1 MIQKNNIIWTNDL
14 HDRLK
19 IFYTKCNIII
29 VTNNS
34 INYKINDDTLMHH
47 ISKRSVESFYITDS
61 IKRCLLTPNK
71 CHDINPPIYSNN
83 KSYNNN
89 SIYLIFKTPI
99 TKIDSLNIDLKYTK
113 FCLLKYKK
121 ESLTGI
127 YIGLSGLIPYSI
139 GITSGNIDVTK
150 VGIITGSVF
159 ELIGTILFIDSF
171 KWLKRSGNNPFLEPY
186 GNGVCIRF

>member
-1 MIQKNNIIWTNDL
+1 MKKIVLGLLIFISLTIDAQDVFKDYIKPYNIDYSIE
-14 HDRLK
+14 
-19 IFYTKCNIII
+19 CNIII

-121 ESLTGI
+121 E
-127 YIGLSGLIPYSI
+127 
-139 GITSGNIDVTK
+139 
-150 VGIITGSVF
+150 
-159 ELIGTILFIDSF
+159 EQLFVPLF
-171 KWLKRSGNNPFLEPY
+171 FLLLPKISKHFNHE
-186 GNGVCIRF
+186 